1 MPIYEYRC
9 RDCKKPFELQRKMEE
24 RGTGVCPFCGSGK
37 AEKLFSV
44 FGVGASASAEK
55 DVGPAGC
62 GPESCVCGKYGGD
75 D

>member
-9 RDCKKPFELQRKMEE
+9 RDCGEPFELQQKMEE
-24 RGTGVCPFCGSGK
+24 RGTGVCPSCNSVK
-37 AEKLFSV
+37 VEKLFSV
-44 FGVGASASAEK
+44 FGVGAAGSAERGKASA
-55 DVGPAGC
+55 C